1 MQKIVGSNVIIKKE
15 RTMLK
20 TCRDPLV
27 YKLIKIQFIK
37 EV

>member
-1 MQKIVGSNVIIKKE
+1 
-15 RTMLK
+15 MLK

-37 EV
+37 EVWTKVYYMNRHEHISY